1 MSSLSPLEIL
11 HNAFRETLHYRGKYA
26 LVPQFL
32 SNAEGYLK
40 GGVIA
45 QPSAFSE
52 RFFYIPPNE
61 RFPNTV
67 CPPHTCMDYPAMECP
82 ACTFPLRHIKRSA

>member
-1 MSSLSPLEIL
+1 MQVSAEEIL
-11 HNAFRETLHYRGKYA
+11 HNAFRETLDYRGKYA

-52 RFFYIPPNE
+52 RFFYIPPHE
-61 RFPNTV
+61 RFPNKV
-67 CPPHTCMDYPAMECP
+67 SPPHTCMDFPNMECP
-82 ACTFPLRHIKRSA
+82 ACHFPLRHKERTA